1 MAKKV
6 SPGSITAVS
15 AIRKAMGILPNEP
28 PRSNVSQS
36 VASKGEVLHTES
48 DQNDATVMEVDVT
61 EGTNSEVEVIL
72 SESVSN
78 EQIIEVDV
86 EGTSSQ
92 AETEEA
98 TAGLVPDLESELRE
112 FLESEPALSN
122 SPLHDDK
129 TIEEIL
135 SES

>member
-1 MAKKV
+1 M
-6 SPGSITAVS
+6 
-15 AIRKAMGILPNEP
+15 
-28 PRSNVSQS
+28 
-36 VASKGEVLHTES
+36 
-48 DQNDATVMEVDVT
+48 
-61 EGTNSEVEVIL
+61 
-72 SESVSN
+72 
-78 EQIIEVDV
+78 

-92 AETEEA
+92 AEHDDDVD
-98 TAGLVPDLESELRE
+98 LVPDLESELRE